1 MSKILDILFLK
12 EYNIVKYIRHK
23 SERRPDESCE
33 RISQGTGHFPARAR
47 QGYRRLETDHQ
58 HD

>member
-1 MSKILDILFLK
+1 MSYILDTSLSK

-23 SERRPDESCE
+23 SERRTDEPCQ

-47 QGYRRLETDHQ
+47 QRYRCLETDHQ

>member
-1 MSKILDILFLK
+1 MSNMFDILYIE

-33 RISQGTGHFPARAR
+33 RISQRTGHFPARAS
-47 QGYRRLETDHQ
+47 QGYRCLKTDYQ
-58 HD
+58 YD

>member
-1 MSKILDILFLK
+1 MSNMLDIQSIE

-23 SERRPDESCE
+23 PERRPDEPCE
-33 RISQGTGHFPARAR
+33 RISQRTGHFPARAG
-47 QGYRRLETDHQ
+47 QGYRCLETDHQ

>member
-1 MSKILDILFLK
+1 MSNMLDIRSIE

-33 RISQGTGHFPARAR
+33 RISQGIGYFPARTS
-47 QGYRRLETDHQ
+47 QGYRCLKTDHQ

>member
-1 MSKILDILFLK
+1 MSNMLDIRSIE

-33 RISQGTGHFPARAR
+33 RISQGTRHFPTRAS
-47 QGYRRLETDHQ
+47 
-58 HD
+58 

>member
-1 MSKILDILFLK
+1 MSKILDTLCLK

-33 RISQGTGHFPARAR
+33 RISQGIGYFPARTR
-47 QGYRRLETDHQ
+47 QGYRCLETDHQ
-58 HD
+58 YD

>member
-1 MSKILDILFLK
+1 MSKILDTLCLK

-33 RISQGTGHFPARAR
+33 RISQGTGHFPARAS
-47 QGYRRLETDHQ
+47 QGYRCLETDHQ
-58 HD
+58 YD